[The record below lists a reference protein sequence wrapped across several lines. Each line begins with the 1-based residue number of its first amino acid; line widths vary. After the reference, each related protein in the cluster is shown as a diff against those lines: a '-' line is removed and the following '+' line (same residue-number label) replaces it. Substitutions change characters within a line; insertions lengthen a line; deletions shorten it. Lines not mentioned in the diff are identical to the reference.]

1 MTVNKKFK
9 AYFYNGF
16 AEPEL
21 IATNLEE
28 LEAISISDTYTGFI
42 TGDLL
47 ETTEDCKNLSDLA
60 EELPYFDIYINP
72 TKEDFIEAN
81 KAWFDKNSLETH
93 LEKW

>member
-1 MTVNKKFK
+1 MTDNKKFK

-21 IATNLEE
+21 VATNLKE
-28 LEAISISDTYTGFI
+28 LKDIAISDTYTGFI
-42 TGDLL
+42 TEDLL
-47 ETTEDCKNLSDLA
+47 DTVKDCKNIADLA

-72 TKEDFIEAN
+72 TKKDFIEAN
-81 KAWFDKNSLETH
+81 KAWFDNDSLETY

>member
-16 AEPEL
+16 AEPKL
-21 IATNLEE
+21 IATSIKE

-42 TGDLL
+42 TEDLL